1 MVEACFAAG
10 EGAALSLKIGGSLD
24 PESPSITVE
33 AKVLKLDDP
42 GASDQRQAVVVI
54 DGITVILAARRRPYH
69 MIADFTR
76 LGFDPKA
83 VRLLV
88 VKSGYLSPELAPIAN
103 PNLMALTEGV
113 INQDIENLP
122 NRRRD
127 GDFYPWKPH
136 FNYIPKPI
144 LSARW
149 R

>member
-1 MVEACFAAG
+1 MRRARARRFP
-10 EGAALSLKIGGSLD
+10 LKIGGSLD

-42 GASDQRQAVVVI
+42 CASDQRQAVVVI

-103 PNLMALTEGV
+103 PNLMALTEGY
-113 INQDIENLP
+113 QSGYRKP
-122 NRRRD
+122 PQSPPGWR
-127 GDFYPWKPH
+127 FYPWKPH

-149 R
+149 